1 MLSLIKNS
9 LRSLKRSPLR
19 TTILI
24 LILAVSSTLSLVM
37 LTVGGAYQNQLSS
50 ISSQIGN
57 TITVRPAG
65 FFGAMGGG
73 EPLDETEVDQIGK
86 IEHVVS
92 VSKSVQTRYSGDA
105 LVSAIQP
112 GTLGNQTGQ
121 LPQNSDNETM
131 IQRMAQRVGI
141 QVMGYD
147 TSVSKPE
154 LISGVSVE
162 VVEGRN
168 FTLGEDDAN
177 IAILGKDLATANNLA
192 VGSKININNTDVEIV
207 GIFDSVQRFGNN
219 AILMPI
225 KTTERIF
232 NITGVTEAT
241 VTVDNVNNEDAVVT
255 EIRKIFDENTAD
267 ITTSSSTYQRI
278 SGSLTNAINTS
289 KLAMIISFIA
299 AGVIIMF
306 SVILMIRQKIKEVG
320 ILKAIG
326 ASNFRIS
333 FQFVLETFF
342 ISILGTLI
350 GAILTFPL
358 AQRVSSLLF
367 SAGSMLSSG
376 NLVGGQGFI
385 ARSGFTRIGNINI
398 AVSPEVFVYAILFAI
413 AIAII
418 ASIIPMLY
426 ISKVKPAEVLR
437 YE

>member
-9 LRSLKRSPLR
+9 LRSLMRSPLR
-19 TTILI
+19 TIILV
-24 LILAVSSTLSLVM
+24 LILAVSSALSLVM

-57 TITVRPAG
+57 TVTVRPAG

-73 EPLDETEVDQIGK
+73 EPLDEAKVNEINK

-92 VSKSVQTRYSGDA
+92 VSKSIQTRYSGDA

-121 LPQNSDNETM
+121 LPEGTNNERI
-131 IQRMAQRVGI
+131 IQGIAQRVGI

-147 TSVSKPE
+147 TSTLKPE
-154 LISGVSVE
+154 LISGVSME
-162 VVEGRN
+162 VIDGRN
-168 FTLGEDDAN
+168 FVLGEDDAN
-177 IAILGKDLATANNLA
+177 IAILGKDLATANNIE
-192 VGSKININNTDVEIV
+192 VGSKININDTDIEIV
-207 GIFDSVQRFGNN
+207 GIFDSGQRFGNN
-219 AILMPI
+219 AVLMPI

-232 NITGVTEAT
+232 NITGVTEAA
-241 VTVDNVNNEDAVVT
+241 VTVDDANNEDAVVA

-289 KLAMIISFIA
+289 RLAMIISFIA
-299 AGVIIMF
+299 AGIIIMF
-306 SVILMIRQKIKEVG
+306 SIILMIRQKIKEVG
-320 ILKAIG
+320 VLKAIG
-326 ASNFRIS
+326 ASNFRIG

-342 ISILGTLI
+342 MSILGTLI

-358 AQRVSSLLF
+358 AQRISSLLF
-367 SAGSMLSSG
+367 SAGSMISNG
-376 NLVGGQGFI
+376 NLMGGQGFM
-385 ARSGFTRIGNINI
+385 ARGGFTRIGSINI
-398 AVSPEVFVYAILFAI
+398 AVSPEIFVYAILFAI
-413 AIAII
+413 AIAIVS
-418 ASIIPMLY
+418 SIIPMFY